1 VTGQPAEGS
10 GVDWANV
17 PGQVQ
22 AESEDPPSGC
32 FGGAGDE
39 LLWRVPQVGLS
50 CWFPASL
57 ARPLYQLTK
66 PDRRSDTARA
76 TAVTSRSPPS
86 TSFLKLM
93 VRWVVELGGVTSR

>member
-22 AESEDPPSGC
+22 AERGPAVRLLR
-32 FGGAGDE
+32 GAGDE